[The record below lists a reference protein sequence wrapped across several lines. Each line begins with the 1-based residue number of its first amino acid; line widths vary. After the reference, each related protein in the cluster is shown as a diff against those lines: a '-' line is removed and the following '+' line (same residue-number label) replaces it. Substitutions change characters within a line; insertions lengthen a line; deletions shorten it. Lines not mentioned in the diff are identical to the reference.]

1 MTPSQRPV
9 WRAVAGTGSA
19 VVVGLWGVL
28 VAGGLVVAAAGPVVD
43 PEVLA
48 AEAAR
53 VETIRRA
60 SETAVAIF
68 AGSAGGGSGVL
79 VTADGYALTN
89 FHVVQPAG
97 AAMRCGLADGRLYD
111 AVLVGLDPTGDVALV
126 KLLGRDDFPW
136 AELADSDEVAVGDFC
151 FAAGNPF
158 LLATDLAP
166 SISAGIVSGVRR
178 YQFPAGT
185 ILEYTDCLQ
194 VDAAINPGNSG
205 GGLFDAAGRLI
216 GVNGRASFEKRGR
229 VNVGVGYAISA
240 NQLRNFLGCL
250 RGGRLVDHATLGAT
264 VSTSADGR
272 VVVSDILESSDAW
285 RRGLRYDDEVLAL
298 AGRPVR
304 TVNAFKNI
312 LGTLPAGWQVPL
324 VHRRDG
330 RRLETLVRLASVH
343 TPAELAAFVAGERK
357 ETEPRRGDGKPAPV
371 PEAPAET
378 SGEPPDALPAAVAA
392 CYEPRAGFV
401 NFHFNRAERDRVAR
415 AIAASPA
422 AATTGP
428 WQCAGTLVDGGEFR
442 LVVSDAEATLDLPS
456 GRSRLLVTGDLDR
469 ATDPPGSGGMLA
481 AAVLWR
487 RLVREGPTAL
497 GSTTYLGTAPRVPEA
512 LGTPAGRDLVDVLET
527 SVAGVTA
534 RFAVDDDGH
543 VVAIDLWTSADDD
556 PCEIR
561 LAGAAATADG
571 LPTTLDVRR
580 GTVPFIVLQRGPASA
595 TTAVVAGAG
604 GETGEPSPPAAE
616 SPQAT
621 IAAAARSVVKI
632 YGAGGLRGLEA
643 YQSGI
648 LVAPEGVILTAA
660 STVLDSETIDVVLD
674 DGRRFEATLVGT
686 DPWREL
692 AVLTIEAEELP
703 AFTLTAAV
711 EADDVSTGTRVV
723 ALSNLFGVAVGDERV
738 SAQRGLVSAIVPL
751 EARRGAAE
759 AAFSGPV
766 FILDFTTNNPGAA
779 GGALV
784 DAGGRLLGMLGK
796 ELRAT
801 VSGAWLNYA
810 LPAAE
815 LARGKQDIVA
825 GRAAAAAGP
834 RAAPLPAR
842 SLGLVL
848 VPDLLDRTPPFVESV
863 VPGSAAARAGL
874 AADDLVVAVA
884 GRAVA
889 SRALF
894 EQALGHL
901 APGDPVRL
909 AVIREGE
916 ILEVDLGPRPRENAP

>member
-1 MTPSQRPV
+1 MMTPRRRER
-9 WRAVAGTGSA
+9 WAVAGTRLAAMVGICGFMAGSF
-19 VVVGLWGVL
+19 
-28 VAGGLVVAAAGPVVD
+28 AGTAAAVD

-53 VETIRRA
+53 VGAIRRA
-60 SETAVAIF
+60 AETAVAIF
-68 AGSAGGGSGVL
+68 AGSTGGGSGVL
-79 VTADGYALTN
+79 VSPDGYALTN
-89 FHVVQPAG
+89 FHVVQSAGPAL
-97 AAMRCGLADGRLYD
+97 RCGLADGRLYD

-126 KLLGRDDFPW
+126 KLLGRDDFPC

-158 LLATDLAP
+158 LLATDLSP

-205 GGLFDAAGRLI
+205 GGLFDATGRLI

-229 VNVGVGYAISA
+229 VNVGVGYAISS
-240 NQLRNFLGCL
+240 NQLRNFLGGL
-250 RGGRLVDHATLGAT
+250 RGGRLVDHASLGAT
-264 VSTSADGR
+264 VATSADGR

-285 RRGLRYDDEVLAL
+285 RRGLRYDDEVLAV

-304 TVNAFKNI
+304 TVNAFKNV

-330 RRLETLVRLASVH
+330 RRLEALVRLAAVH
-343 TPAELAAFVAGERK
+343 SPAELAAFVAGDREG
-357 ETEPRRGDGKPAPV
+357 TEPRPPEGKPERRRAT
-371 PEAPAET
+371 PENAAAEM
-378 SGEPPDALPAAVAA
+378 PPAVAA
-392 CYEPRAGFV
+392 AYEPRAGFV
-401 NFHFNRAERDRVAR
+401 NFHFNRLERDRLAR

-422 AATTGP
+422 AAVAAT
-428 WQCAGTLVDGGEFR
+428 WEFGGEMPEGGAYR
-442 LVVSDAEATLDLPS
+442 LVVSDDEATLDLPG
-456 GRSRLLVTGDLDR
+456 GRWRLLATGDLDG

-481 AAVLWR
+481 AVVLWR
-487 RLVREGPTAL
+487 RLVREGAAAL
-497 GSTTYLGTAPRVPEA
+497 GGTTYVGTAARVPEA
-512 LGTPAGRDLVDVLET
+512 VGTPAGRELIDVLET
-527 SVAGVTA
+527 NVAGVTA
-534 RFAVDDDGH
+534 RFGIDAGGR
-543 VVAIDLWTSADDD
+543 VVAIDLWTSPDDD

-561 LAGAAATADG
+561 LGGAEATADG
-571 LPTTLDVRR
+571 LPTVIDVRR
-580 GTVPFIVLQRGPASA
+580 GTVPFAVLRDGREPASS
-595 TTAVVAGAG
+595 VGLLPEGRPVPDPG
-604 GETGEPSPPAAE
+604 
-616 SPQAT
+616 SPQAM
-621 IAAAARSVVKI
+621 IAAAARRVVKI

-660 STVLDSETIDVVLD
+660 STVLDSEAIDVVLD
-674 DGRRFEATLVGT
+674 DGRRFEATLVGV

-703 AFTLTAAV
+703 AFTLVDAA
-711 EADDVSTGTRVV
+711 EADGVAIGTRVV

-738 SAQRGLVSAIVPL
+738 SAQRGLVSAVVPL

-766 FILDFTTNNPGAA
+766 LILDVTTNNPGAA

-784 DAGGRLLGMLGK
+784 AADGRLLGMLGK

-801 VSGAWLNYA
+801 ASGAWLNYA

-815 LARGKQDIVA
+815 LARGRHDVVA
-825 GRAAAAAGP
+825 GKAAVAAGL
-834 RAAPLPAR
+834 RTAPLPAR
-842 SLGLVL
+842 AVGLVL
-848 VPDLLDRTPPFVESV
+848 VPDLLDRTPPFVETV
-863 VPGSAAARAGL
+863 VPGSTAARAGL
-874 AADDLVVAVA
+874 AADDLVVAVG
-884 GRAVA
+884 GRAVG
-889 SRALF
+889 SRAAF
-894 EQALGHL
+894 ELALGRL

-916 ILEVDLGPRPRENAP
+916 IVEVDLGPRPREGGP

>member
-1 MTPSQRPV
+1 MKPARRHERWEVSGTRAAALIGV
-9 WRAVAGTGSA
+9 WAL
-19 VVVGLWGVL
+19 VGR
-28 VAGGLVVAAAGPVVD
+28 GLVGVAAAVD
-43 PEVLA
+43 PAVLA

-53 VETIRRA
+53 VDVIRRA
-60 SETAVAIF
+60 SDTAVAIF

-97 AAMRCGLADGRLYD
+97 PALRCGLADGRLYD

-126 KLLGRDDFPW
+126 KLLGRDDFPF
-136 AELADSDEVAVGDFC
+136 AELADSDDVAVGDFC

-240 NQLRNFLGCL
+240 NQLRNFLGGL
-250 RGGRLVDHATLGAT
+250 RAGRLVDHATLGAT
-264 VSTSADGR
+264 VATSVDGR
-272 VVVSDILESSDAW
+272 VVVADILESSDAW
-285 RRGLRYDDEVLAL
+285 RRGLRYDDEVLAV

-304 TVNAFKNI
+304 TVNAFKNV
-312 LGTLPAGWQVPL
+312 LGTLPAGWQVPV

-330 RRLETLVRLASVH
+330 RRLETLVRLAAVH
-343 TPAELAAFVAGERK
+343 SPAELAAFVAGDRDGS
-357 ETEPRRGDGKPAPV
+357 EPRRGDGRGDASGAA
-371 PEAPAET
+371 PEAM
-378 SGEPPDALPAAVAA
+378 PAAVAA
-392 CYEPRAGFV
+392 SYEPRAGFV
-401 NFHFNRAERDRVAR
+401 NFHFNRIERERLAR

-422 AATTGP
+422 AAVTAP
-428 WQCAGTLVDGGEFR
+428 WEFAGTLPDGGEFR
-442 LVVSDAEATLDLPS
+442 LVVADTEATLELPD
-456 GRSRLLVTGDLDR
+456 GRTRLEVTGDLDG
-469 ATDPPGSGGMLA
+469 ATDPPGSGGLLA
-481 AAVLWR
+481 ALVLWR
-487 RLVREGPTAL
+487 RMVREGVAAL
-497 GSTTYLGTAPRVPEA
+497 GGTTYVGMAARTPEA
-512 LGTPAGRDLVDVLET
+512 LGTPSGREMVDVLET
-527 SVAGVTA
+527 NVAGVTV
-534 RFAVDDDGH
+534 RFGVDVGGR
-543 VVAIDLWTSADDD
+543 VVAIDLWTAPDDD

-561 LAGAAATADG
+561 LGGAEATASG
-571 LPTTLDVRR
+571 LPTMIDVRR
-580 GTVPFIVLQRGPASA
+580 GTVPFAVLSGGP
-595 TTAVVAGAG
+595 GAA
-604 GETGEPSPPAAE
+604 PAAAPTVPGPPPPE
-616 SPQAT
+616 PGSPQAT
-621 IAAAARSVVKI
+621 IAAAARRVVKI

-660 STVLDSETIDVVLD
+660 STVLDSAEIDVVLD
-674 DGRRFEATLVGT
+674 DGRRFEATLVGV

-692 AVLTIEAEELP
+692 AVLTIEAEDLP
-703 AFTLTAAV
+703 AFTLADAV
-711 EADDVSTGTRVV
+711 EAEGVAIGTRVV

-738 SAQRGLVSAIVPL
+738 SAQRGLVSAVVPL

-759 AAFSGPV
+759 AAFAGPV

-784 DAGGRLLGMLGK
+784 DAAGRLLGMMGK

-801 VSGAWLNYA
+801 ASGAWLNYA

-815 LARGKQDIVA
+815 LARGRQDIVA
-825 GRAAAAAGP
+825 GKAAVAANP
-834 RAAPLPAR
+834 RTAPLPAR
-842 SLGLVL
+842 TLGLIL
-848 VPDLLDRTPPFVESV
+848 VPDLLDRTPPFVDTV
-863 VPGSAAARAGL
+863 VPASPAARAGL

-884 GRAVA
+884 GRAVG
-889 SRALF
+889 SRAAL
-894 EQALGHL
+894 EQALGRL

-909 AVIREGE
+909 AVIRAGE
-916 ILEVDLGPRPRENAP
+916 IVEVDLGPRPREDAP